1 MIFQTT
7 RQLNQER
14 QNLIYMQQ
22 VEDARHHN
30 LRQTLNQN
38 QAATNQ
44 LLDRLITEMGV
55 LNTINDGRN
64 NVGTGVGDTTIINIS
79 DTASANAVRDLHHGL
94 IAGDTI
100 GYNIDGVIFPS
111 IAEIQAEQNTYRDS
125 LIAQFFPS
133 EAQQNQLQLDSLAI
147 INMAT
152 SIRNIDIGLGFG
164 GSSPQLEM
172 NFGSF
177 SLNGTQF
184 TLGNHIIDFSKYED
198 LYNLFGQ
205 VLIFVTILICVQI
218 MVGRQPRIGV

>member
-1 MIFQTT
+1 
-7 RQLNQER
+7 
-14 QNLIYMQQ
+14 
-22 VEDARHHN
+22 
-30 LRQTLNQN
+30 
-38 QAATNQ
+38 
-44 LLDRLITEMGV
+44 MGV

-64 NVGTGVGDTTIINIS
+64 NVGSGVGVTTIINIS

-147 INMAT
+147 INMST

-164 GSSPQLEM
+164 GSSL
-172 NFGSF
+172 
-177 SLNGTQF
+177 
-184 TLGNHIIDFSKYED
+184 
-198 LYNLFGQ
+198 
-205 VLIFVTILICVQI
+205 
-218 MVGRQPRIGV
+218 